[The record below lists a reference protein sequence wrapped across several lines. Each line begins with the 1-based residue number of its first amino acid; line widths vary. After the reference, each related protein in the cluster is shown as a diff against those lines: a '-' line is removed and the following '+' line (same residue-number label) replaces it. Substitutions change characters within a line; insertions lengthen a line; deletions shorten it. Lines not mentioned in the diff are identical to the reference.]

1 MFRKK
6 TKLSLGSAACLVL
19 PECGSPF
26 SQVLIIVTG
35 SPLVYTLRSLLKIT
49 EEKQQDTLHFKLE
62 SCQNVL
68 EASFVLTYSY
78 GLENSVTV
86 LGRAT
91 G

>member
-6 TKLSLGSAACLVL
+6 TRFSLGSAACLVF

-26 SQVLIIVTG
+26 SQVLVIVTG

-49 EEKQQDTLHFKLE
+49 EEKHQDTLHLKLE

-68 EASFVLTYSY
+68 EASFVPTCSY

-86 LGRAT
+86 LGRAK